1 MEVSGETGEETPVSE
16 ETQRDGGV
24 YRRILS
30 YTGISTGLLKLNL
43 VGTETALL
51 TEIQVLDSAGDNLL
65 GTLLDTSLFDT
76 VTDIPT
82 TTTTGATASGVPP
95 SAGSSSAVTSQ
106 PPVPTSVTSD
116 NSTSVA
122 TTDAPVGTAVIAA
135 VLSVVVL
142 ALLVLL
148 AAVLLAVFLILWRRR
163 RGDKEGY
170 IAAKK
175 ESRSAI
181 RQISQ
186 SNEMGLYEPIT
197 KQNQLDP
204 YYEDPD
210 SLVRVREDK
219 GYSQLIEDEM
229 GVPENKNGAVS
240 MINEFYRGGDD
251 YNIYARPEVSCSADY
266 TRVIRSCP

>member
-51 TEIQVLDSAGDNLL
+51 TEIQVLDSAGDSLL

-82 TTTTGATASGVPP
+82 TTTTTTETTASGVPP

-148 AAVLLAVFLILWRRR
+148 AAVLLAVFLLLWRRR
-163 RGDKEGY
+163 RGRRDKG
-170 IAAKK
+170 AKQTLQMH
-175 ESRSAI
+175 EL
-181 RQISQ
+181 
-186 SNEMGLYEPIT
+186 GLYDPIT
-197 KQNQLDP
+197 KQRTNDP
-204 YYEDPD
+204 YYELP
-210 SLVRVREDK
+210 VGV
-219 GYSQLIEDEM
+219 
-229 GVPENKNGAVS
+229 GVPTEDREYA
-240 MINEFYRGGDD
+240 
-251 YNIYARPEVSCSADY
+251 NIEVCWY
-266 TRVIRSCP
+266 QLTCPIYWLLLLMLHSV

>member
-1 MEVSGETGEETPVSE
+1 MRGHRGT
-16 ETQRDGGV
+16 GGV

-51 TEIQVLDSAGDNLL
+51 TEIQVLDTARDNLL

-82 TTTTGATASGVPP
+82 TTITGATASGVSP
-95 SAGSSSAVTSQ
+95 SAGRSSDVTSQ

-148 AAVLLAVFLILWRRR
+148 AAVLLAVFLILWRWR
-163 RGDKEGY
+163 RGDKG
-170 IAAKK
+170 AKQTLQMH
-175 ESRSAI
+175 EL
-181 RQISQ
+181 
-186 SNEMGLYEPIT
+186 GLYDPIT
-197 KQNQLDP
+197 KQRTNDP
-204 YYEDPD
+204 YYELP
-210 SLVRVREDK
+210 VGV
-219 GYSQLIEDEM
+219 
-229 GVPENKNGAVS
+229 GVPTEGREYA
-240 MINEFYRGGDD
+240 
-251 YNIYARPEVSCSADY
+251 NIEVCWY
-266 TRVIRSCP
+266 QLTCPIYWLLLLMLHSV